1 MYLYL
6 NTVLTKVFA
15 IVFVFEK
22 FIVFIFVFKYYAMY
36 LDPSLTTINKN
47 IPQVTSKSQNHLPWL
62 NCTIRKKI
70 QKRKQLYN
78 KAKST
83 GTEEAWSSYL
93 KIRNEITKEISE
105 AHKAYQEKLF
115 DCDINSSHKNFWRYI
130 RSLCRD
136 NTGVAPLK
144 HQNSLISNPHD
155 KAKILNRSEPI
166 MPA

>member
-1 MYLYL
+1 M
-6 NTVLTKVFA
+6 
-15 IVFVFEK
+15 FVFQNQFMSTDPCSYDIETNWLR
-22 FIVFIFVFKYYAMY
+22 FKST
-36 LDPSLTTINKN
+36 LNTTINKN
-47 IPQVTSKSQNHLPWL
+47 IPQVTSKSRNHLPWL

-130 RSLCRD
+130 RSLRRD

-144 HQNSLISNPHD
+144 HQNSLINNPHD
-155 KAKILNRSEPI
+155 KAKILNRLEPI